1 MLRKTRGRLS
11 VLSALLACAC
21 IGSTASHAARDVNV
35 IEFGVFPYISARALI
50 ELYEPL
56 RAHIQ
61 HEMQRPTFL
70 YTAPSFKA
78 YVEHTR
84 ASAYDIMVTPPHL
97 ARLAQRETAYIPLVM
112 FTRELRGIV
121 VVSQSSPIQN
131 VQELK
136 GKHIVSPNN
145 IALVSIMGSQLLR
158 DQGVLGEGGT
168 QLRDMGS
175 HSNAV
180 LAVKNGEAEAAL
192 TEPAA
197 VRQMPEALRNS
208 VRVIAQTK
216 RLPHVMILAHPR
228 LGAAGVER
236 LRGVLLQ
243 FPSTVDGANFLKLSG
258 FEGLRAVDESD
269 LKAMDPI
276 QRDLK
281 RMLETLPP

>member
-1 MLRKTRGRLS
+1 MLRGLLK
-11 VLSALLACAC
+11 VLSALLAWTC
-21 IGSTASHAARDVNV
+21 IGSTAAHAARDANV

-50 ELYEPL
+50 ELYEPI

-61 HEMQRPTFL
+61 TEMRRPTFL
-70 YTAPSFKA
+70 YTAPSYKT
-78 YVEHTR
+78 YVEQTR
-84 ASAYDIMVTPPHL
+84 AGTYDIMVTPPHL
-97 ARLAQRETAYIPLVM
+97 ARLAQRETGYIPLVM

-121 VVSQSSPIQN
+121 VVSQDSSIQS
-131 VQELK
+131 VQDLK
-136 GKHIVSPNN
+136 GKRIVSPND

-158 DQGVLGEGGT
+158 EYGILGEGSAPI
-168 QLRDMGS
+168 RDMGS

-180 LAVKNGEAEAAL
+180 LAVKGGEADAAL

-228 LGAAGVER
+228 LGAASVER
-236 LRGVLLQ
+236 LRSVLLQ
-243 FPSTVDGANFLKLSG
+243 FPSTLDGANFLKLSG
-258 FEGLRAVDESD
+258 FEGLRLVDEVD
-269 LKAMDPI
+269 LKAMDTV

-281 RMLETLPP
+281 RLLETLPP